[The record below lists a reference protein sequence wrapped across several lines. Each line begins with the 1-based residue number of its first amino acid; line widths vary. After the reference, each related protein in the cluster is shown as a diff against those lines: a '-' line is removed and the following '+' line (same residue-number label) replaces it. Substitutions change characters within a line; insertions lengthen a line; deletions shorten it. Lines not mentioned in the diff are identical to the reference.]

1 MKVSKIFGVVLS
13 LHLCVIAVIIIQ
25 SGCSTRQPPTKTY
38 LQQETFYSQ
47 QLSDLDLVPSRDPVD
62 ADSTIDASFNADI
75 DVDTSDT
82 NSRVE
87 PTRPSN
93 NVDGENEEITSIADV
108 NTIIDVAGPSYEL
121 YTIQKG
127 DNLWAISRR
136 MNVSLNDI
144 YNANDL
150 SEKSVL
156 SIGQE
161 IRIPVE
167 GSTEVIQAQVAD
179 TYQPTAFNVAT
190 TNYKVSS
197 GDTLTRIAK
206 KFDTTVGAIKA
217 ANNMASDLILLNS
230 TLVIPVSS
238 DISVVE
244 ESSESIGLESDPV
257 SEVVVDEETVSSSN
271 VEEEITVPTP
281 DPVMLNVVSA
291 DATIEEESVIQEAD
305 TNEKADALFETAV
318 EIPVVSSPVE

>member
-38 LQQETFYSQ
+38 LQQETFDSQ
-47 QLSDLDLVPSRDPVD
+47 QQSDLDLVPSRDSVD

-136 MNVSLNDI
+136 KNVSLNDI
-144 YNANDL
+144 YAANDL

-217 ANNMASDLILLNS
+217 ANDMNSDLIRLNS
-230 TLVIPVSS
+230 TLVIPVSA
-238 DISVVE
+238 DMNVAEGNNVTA
-244 ESSESIGLESDPV
+244 GLQA
-257 SEVVVDEETVSSSN
+257 VVVTEAVVDDESN
-271 VEEEITVPTP
+271 LHSNDEGEITESTP
-281 DPVMLNVVSA
+281 EPVALNVVSG
-291 DATIEEESVIQEAD
+291 DAITEEEVTIHESDENQIAD
-305 TNEKADALFETAV
+305 ELFENAV
-318 EIPVVSSPVE
+318 EIPVVSSPTE

>member
-38 LQQETFYSQ
+38 LQQETFDSQ
-47 QLSDLDLVPSRDPVD
+47 QQSDLDLVPSRDSVD
-62 ADSTIDASFNADI
+62 ADSTIDASNNADI
-75 DVDTSDT
+75 DFDTSDT

-87 PTRPSN
+87 PTRPSS

-136 MNVSLNDI
+136 KNVSLNDI
-144 YNANDL
+144 YAANDL

-197 GDTLTRIAK
+197 GDTLTRIA
-206 KFDTTVGAIKA
+206 
-217 ANNMASDLILLNS
+217 SELILLIS

-244 ESSESIGLESDPV
+244 ESSESIGLKSDPV

-271 VEEEITVPTP
+271 VEEEITVPTQ

-318 EIPVVSSPVE
+318 EIPVVGSPVE